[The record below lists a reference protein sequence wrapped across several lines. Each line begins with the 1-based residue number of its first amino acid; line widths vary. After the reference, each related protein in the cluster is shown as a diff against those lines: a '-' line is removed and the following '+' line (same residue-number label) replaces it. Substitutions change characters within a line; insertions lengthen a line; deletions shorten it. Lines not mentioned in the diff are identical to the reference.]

1 LNKVFSSF
9 NKLYKEISLE
19 FHLVN
24 MFPNCFSFYIV
35 NCKDANTKTTY
46 YSKLNKI
53 YEKSLLNSNIVLII
67 FNVSVKNKV
76 TTSISHVQK
85 GQNIIAKI
93 THYAMN
99 VTFTIIID
107 AIPAI
112 RHIFNLSIHLFQLY
126 FITMS
131 HNLRVFF
138 NRNFNNTI
146 SFWDCPSSD
155 K

>member
-1 LNKVFSSF
+1 MNKVFSSF

-24 MFPNCFSFYIV
+24 MFPNCFSFHIV
-35 NCKDANTKTTY
+35 NCKDANAKTTY

-53 YEKSLLNSNIVLII
+53 YEKSLLNSNTIPII
-67 FNVSVKNKV
+67 FNASVKNKV
-76 TTSISHVQK
+76 ATSISHIQK

-93 THYAMN
+93 AHYVIN
-99 VTFTIIID
+99 VTFIIIID
-107 AIPAI
+107 AIPAVK
-112 RHIFNLSIHLFQLY
+112 HIFNLSIYLFQLH
-126 FITMS
+126 FITIS

-146 SFWDCPSSD
+146 SF
-155 K
+155 